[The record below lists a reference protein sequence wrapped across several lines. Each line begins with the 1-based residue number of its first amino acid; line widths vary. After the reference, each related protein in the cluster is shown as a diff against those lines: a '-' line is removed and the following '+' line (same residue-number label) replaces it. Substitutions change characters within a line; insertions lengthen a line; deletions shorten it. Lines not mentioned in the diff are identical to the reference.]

1 VHISAYCQ
9 LNWTLDGVSRVDEH
23 GKVGQMNLPSM
34 IADSVAVRRCNT
46 YEEARDAA
54 VAEAGATGGQPFPAI
69 LFRQGTRAFAST
81 ALPMGVIRERV
92 IIREVRRGDDPSAVL
107 KNANRPVMADHTR
120 TIARYVK
127 SNMEKKYILPP
138 MTLNVHQ
145 QIRMY
150 VPDYP
155 SEVIACI
162 IVIPRTAKI
171 SVTDGGHRFTAL
183 TALRKQLDPEQL
195 AELDAHSIAV
205 MISFE
210 TDPLQSHQDFADASR
225 TKPLP
230 PSLIAA
236 YDLRNPANGLVI
248 DLIEDC
254 PLFRGKIDSTSKT
267 LSKKS
272 NRLFLTNHI
281 RQMVKTILTGDPA
294 LQDEEF
300 VRKAVDM
307 LKERGDPKYDVEKAK
322 IAEFVNIVTNSIV
335 VFAEIAPLPE
345 GRERDLITERR
356 ADGYICLTA
365 TGLLVM
371 AKIAYELFTKTR
383 LYPNWQ
389 EYARKLGTDIDWRKS
404 AGIWQ
409 DNIIISGKS
418 FSNKGPL
425 NKAVE
430 AVKEAIA
437 MQTDSLPDLF
447 PKREMAEAIA

>member
-1 VHISAYCQ
+1 M
-9 LNWTLDGVSRVDEH
+9 
-23 GKVGQMNLPSM
+23 KLPS
-34 IADSVAVRRCNT
+34 IVGDSVDTKVCAT
-46 YEEARDAA
+46 YAEAQQAAAEEAT
-54 VAEAGATGGQPFPAI
+54 ATGGQTFPAI
-69 LFRQGTRAFAST
+69 LFRQGKRAFAST
-81 ALPMGVIRERV
+81 ALPIGVIRERV
-92 IIREVRRGDDPSAVL
+92 IVRQVQRGDDPSAVL
-107 KNANRPVMADHTR
+107 RNANRPVMPDHTR
-120 TIARYVK
+120 AIARYLK
-127 SNMEKKYILPP
+127 NNMEKKYILPP

-155 SEVIACI
+155 SEIVACI

-183 TALRKQLDPEQL
+183 TTLEKQLDAEQL
-195 AELDAHSIAV
+195 SELDAQSMAV

-248 DLIEDC
+248 DLIDEC
-254 PLFRGKIDSTSKT
+254 PLFNGKIDSTSKT

-294 LQDEEF
+294 LQDDEF
-300 VRKAVDM
+300 VRRAVDM
-307 LKERGDPKYDVEKAK
+307 LYERNDQKYDFEKSR
-322 IAEFVNIVTNSIV
+322 IVEFVNIITNSIL
-335 VFAEIAPLPE
+335 VFSEIAQLTE
-345 GRERDLITERR
+345 SRERDLISERR
-356 ADGYICLTA
+356 AEGYICLSA
-365 TGLLVM
+365 TGLLIM

-389 EYARKLGTDIDWRKS
+389 DYARSLGMDINWKKS
-404 AGIWQ
+404 APIWQ
-409 DNIIISGKS
+409 DNIINSGKS

-425 NKAVE
+425 NKAVD
-430 AVKEAIA
+430 AVKAAIGMQVAGASQEALA
-437 MQTDSLPDLF
+437 TVEVLTENESL
-447 PKREMAEAIA
+447 ETVA